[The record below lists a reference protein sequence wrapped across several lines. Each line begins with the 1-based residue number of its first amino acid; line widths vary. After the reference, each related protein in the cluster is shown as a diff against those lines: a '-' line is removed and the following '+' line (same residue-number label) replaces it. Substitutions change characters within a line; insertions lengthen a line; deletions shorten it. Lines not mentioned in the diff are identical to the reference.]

1 MACSGLRGE
10 GAEGWT
16 AGGKGGTFCP
26 SDVPELRFWIFGG
39 RDELGRLA
47 RFSSIVRPIPMQVEP
62 FTFNSFMTN
71 CYLCYDQGEA
81 VLVDASCDTEAEC
94 AQVKG
99 VIDEYGLDVQHL
111 LLTHAHVDHIFGCR
125 FFVPP

>member
-1 MACSGLRGE
+1 
-10 GAEGWT
+10 
-16 AGGKGGTFCP
+16 
-26 SDVPELRFWIFGG
+26 
-39 RDELGRLA
+39 
-47 RFSSIVRPIPMQVEP
+47 MQVEP

-125 FFVPP
+125 FFEAQFGQRFQAHEAAGGAAVRTDDVPRRGRYGVVRRRDP